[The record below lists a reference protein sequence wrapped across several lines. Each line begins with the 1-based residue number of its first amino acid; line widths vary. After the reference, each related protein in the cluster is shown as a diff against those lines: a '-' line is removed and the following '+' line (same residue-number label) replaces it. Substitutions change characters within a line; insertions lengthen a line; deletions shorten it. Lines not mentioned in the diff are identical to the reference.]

1 MGGDI
6 QVKSEF
12 GKGTSFFIEFRT
24 KAQVLKQDLKEFE
37 IKGFKLDKILLGAD
51 LNYEKNGADLID
63 NH

>member
-24 KAQVLKQDLKEFE
+24 KAQVLKEDLKEFE
-37 IKGFKLDKILLGAD
+37 IKNWKLDKGSLVAD
-51 LNYEKNGADLID
+51 LNYERDGV
-63 NH
+63 

>member
-24 KAQVLKQDLKEFE
+24 KALVLKEDLEEFK
-37 IKGFKLDKILLGAD
+37 IKVWKLDKVSLGAE
-51 LNYEKNGADLID
+51 LNYEKNGLD
-63 NH
+63 